1 MNPGPANRFRPNLEE
16 LEDRSLP
23 SVSVAFTQADGTL
36 TLHCDSRFN
45 RIFLGNDGAGHITG
59 FVDGTGALN
68 GGPGFFDAA
77 YVTISGDGGR
87 YQVDYGQLGDQI
99 RPFGLFVNSG
109 VTTDFT
115 ADMGGHAIRSALG
128 LTALGGPGHNTFS
141 VNAAGVNLLGGGF
154 FSLWLGSGAGG
165 DNAVS
170 VNYSGVK
177 SKFAR
182 LEVFAFAGK
191 GSGNSIS
198 VTGTVRSDPFE
209 AGLPAGLR
217 DTSFLIDGGDTRATG
232 RVNRYRMVL
241 DSDLPL
247 SNSGLSNS
255 SGLPPEIFG
264 GPGVNNAFAS
274 PNVLVLNC
282 RLVPSVVLDA
292 SSNITP
298 ASHRVSGV
306 FGK

>member
-1 MNPGPANRFRPNLEE
+1 MNPGPANRFRPNLEA

-23 SVSVAFTQADGTL
+23 SVSVALQTDGTL
-36 TLHCDSRFN
+36 VLHCDSRSN

-59 FVDGTGALN
+59 FVDGPGTLN
-68 GGPGFFDAA
+68 GGPGFFDVTW
-77 YVTISGDGGR
+77 VTITGETGGR
-87 YQVDYGQLGDQI
+87 CQVSYGQLGDQI
-99 RPFGLFVNSG
+99 RPFGVYVPGG

-115 ADMGGHAIRSALG
+115 ADMGGHAIRSDLAML
-128 LTALGGPGHNTFS
+128 AFGGPGHNTFS

-154 FSLWLGSGAGG
+154 FSLWFGQGAG
-165 DNAVS
+165 DDAVS

-182 LEVFAFAGK
+182 LEVRAFAGK

-198 VTGTVRSDPFE
+198 VTGAVRSDPFE
-209 AGLPAGLR
+209 AGFPAGLR
-217 DTSFLIDGGDTRATG
+217 DTSFLIDGSETRATG

-247 SNSGLSNS
+247 SNSGLSGE

-264 GPGVNNAFAS
+264 GPGVNDAFAT

-282 RLVPSVVLDA
+282 LLVPSFVLD
-292 SSNITP
+292 SGQVITP
-298 ASHRVSGV
+298 AGHQPRHIPGV
-306 FGK
+306 